1 MNTAAHSFARLQ
13 ELVTDEPRRTSDN
26 HEMVTTY
33 YALVNDLYR
42 AGWGE
47 SHHFP
52 PLRAGESLAAAQTR
66 TEQELS
72 DRAGLTAGS
81 TVLDIGC
88 GVGGPALTIA
98 RHSGAHVTGID
109 LSPVRIASATER
121 AAQTPGTPVR
131 FLKAD
136 ACRLPFAGF
145 SFDACYSLEAICH
158 VPDKQRVHD
167 EALRILR
174 PGGRYVGRDWLAA
187 DGLSAARY
195 TQSVEPVCRLH
206 GIPALDSP
214 KTLHARLEQAGFTD
228 VQVTANDEAPD
239 MARTWNLLERSLG
252 HAAGIDDPLITFM
265 AKGGAALVS
274 AARSGDFLVGSW
286 SARRP

>member
-1 MNTAAHSFARLQ
+1 MSIVAPSFARLQ
-13 ELVTDEPRRTSDN
+13 ELVADEPRRIKDN

-52 PLRAGESLAAAQTR
+52 PLHAGETLAAAATR
-66 TEQELS
+66 TEQELA

-81 TVLDIGC
+81 TALDIGC

-109 LSPVRIASATER
+109 LSPVRIACAKER
-121 AAQTPGTPVR
+121 AADAPVF
-131 FLKAD
+131 FLEAD
-136 ACRLPFAGF
+136 ACRLPLADC

-158 VPDKQRVHD
+158 VPDKQRVHE
-167 EALRILR
+167 EALRVLR
-174 PGGRYVGRDWLAA
+174 PGGWYVGRDWLAA
-187 DGLSAARY
+187 DGLTTARY

-214 KTLHARLEQAGFTD
+214 RTLRYRLEQAGFTG
-228 VQVTANDEAPD
+228 VQVTAGEDGPD
-239 MARTWNLLERSLG
+239 MERTWDLLEESLG
-252 HAAGIDDPLITFM
+252 YAAGIDDPLVSFM
-265 AKGGAALVS
+265 AKGGAALVA
-274 AARSGDFLVGSW
+274 AARSGDFLIGSW
-286 SARRP
+286 SARKT